1 MSRDEDPEVV
11 ADLRLRASSAR
22 ARPDN
27 GPVAWRQPVIVATWP
42 CRNGACR
49 KPVQV
54 TADGLAAAESAR
66 RRYPDIADHEL
77 VVCDACREMLNAH
90 ASIVCRRRV
99 DGLADKIR
107 EYKAT
112 RDPHRMAELER
123 ELEKARHPDVPGLVQ
138 AVRDR
143 REGVANAG
151 AREHR
156 RDRRGM

>member
-1 MSRDEDPEVV
+1 MSWEEDPEVV
-11 ADLRLRASSAR
+11 ADLRLRSSTAR
-22 ARPDN
+22 SRQDN
-27 GPVAWRQPVIVATWP
+27 GPVAWRAPVIVATWP

-77 VVCDACREMLNAH
+77 VVCDACQAMLNAH
-90 ASIVCRRRV
+90 ASVVCRRRV
-99 DGLADKIR
+99 ESLAKLIR
-107 EYKAT
+107 EYKET

-143 REGVANAG
+143 REGLANAG
-151 AREHR
+151 AREQR